1 MRIYKDST
9 PPDQCFS
16 GCVCKC
22 TSKNIIYLDIFCAD
36 ICEYMRT
43 RPSKMEIYH
52 RDYWIIIVHM
62 AIWKD
67 LTKWNEENTVMDG
80 INHMYLADLDCTRLY
95 LAVAGCT

>member
-1 MRIYKDST
+1 
-9 PPDQCFS
+9 
-16 GCVCKC
+16 
-22 TSKNIIYLDIFCAD
+22 
-36 ICEYMRT
+36 
-43 RPSKMEIYH
+43 MEIYH
-52 RDYWIIIVHM
+52 RDCWIIIVHM